1 MTLETTTTIGKV
13 PWRVGIKMSVDLA
26 EILKDAGYDI
36 KNNIEDAKWLLSQE
50 AEFNDLLEAA
60 EKLLDDWTDY
70 ENFIFIDAQSELG
83 NLNSPTFEE
92 WKEERKN
99 GNE

>member
-1 MTLETTTTIGKV
+1 
-13 PWRVGIKMSVDLA
+13 MSVDLA
-26 EILKDAGYDI
+26 EILKDAGYYI

-50 AEFNDLLEAA
+50 SEFNDLLEAA

-70 ENFIFIDAQSELG
+70 ERFIDGLKELG
-83 NLNSPTFEE
+83 NFNNPTFEE
-92 WKEERKN
+92 WKEEREKN